1 MDLQGPFDTSTQGF
15 RYTLAVIDDHSQK
28 GWKEFLKHK
37 SEAPQLIEALIE
49 QLKTYTGSHVKIIW
63 SDHGGEFINRQ
74 LQSYLKQG
82 HYP

>member
-49 QLKTYTGSHVKIIW
+49 QLETYTGSHVKIIW